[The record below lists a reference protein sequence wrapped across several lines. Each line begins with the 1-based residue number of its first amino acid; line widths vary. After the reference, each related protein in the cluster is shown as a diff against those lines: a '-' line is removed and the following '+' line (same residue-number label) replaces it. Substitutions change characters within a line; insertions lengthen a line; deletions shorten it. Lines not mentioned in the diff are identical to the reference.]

1 MPITQLL
8 RRLSGDQRGVSVLQF
23 AIIAPAFIAVMIAVI
38 EIAFVYL
45 AQGGLE
51 TAADAASRELMT
63 GQAQQGGMTS
73 AQFKTAVCA
82 SLPPYLKC
90 SSLMID
96 VSTASSYS
104 GANLGTPT
112 LTYDSSGN
120 VNNSFSYNPGTQ
132 GAIVVVRLMYL
143 WPTITGPL
151 GFNISNQTGNNRLLI
166 ATSVLKSE
174 YY

>member
-8 RRLSGDQRGVSVLQF
+8 RRLSVDQRGVSVLQF

-51 TAADAASRELMT
+51 TAAEAASRQLMT
-63 GQAQQGGMTS
+63 GQAQEGGMTA

-82 SLPPYLKC
+82 SLPPYLG
-90 SSLMID
+90 M
-96 VSTASSYS
+96 
-104 GANLGTPT
+104 PT

-120 VNNSFSYNPGTQ
+120 VNNGFSYTPGTQ

-151 GFNISNQTGNNRLLI
+151 GFNISNQTGNKRLLI